1 MFVSVLLLLLLCH
14 IAFLDMAK
22 RRILNFSV
30 AIVFVLGGLNLIFK
44 DVGWMQTDWSTAAI
58 SCLAVFGFFYL
69 FYAIG
74 VMGGGDVKLAAALAF
89 CLGLEQFFWVWV
101 VSVVFA
107 VAYGLVWK
115 LLTTIELT
123 YGLFQLNLSKDRVH
137 RFVPYGALMCISVF
151 VVIYTGA

>member
-1 MFVSVLLLLLLCH
+1 MFVGVLFLLLLCH
-14 IAFLDMAK
+14 IAFLDVAK

-30 AIVFVLGGLNLIFK
+30 ASVFVLGGLNLIFK
-44 DVGWMQTDWSTAAI
+44 DVSWMVVDWRVAVL
-58 SCLAVFGFFYL
+58 SCLLVFCFFFL

-74 VMGGGDVKLAAALAF
+74 LMGGGDVKLAAALAF
-89 CLGLEQFFWVWV
+89 CLGLEQFFWIWV

-123 YGLFQLNLSKDRVH
+123 YGRVPFSFSKHGVH
-137 RFVPYGALMCISVF
+137 RFVPYGALLCVSVF
-151 VVIYTGA
+151 IVIYSGA

>member
-1 MFVSVLLLLLLCH
+1 MVGVVLLLLLCH
-14 IAFLDMAK
+14 IAFLDVAK

-30 AIVFVLGGLNLIFK
+30 ASVFVLGGLNLIFK
-44 DVGWMQTDWSTAAI
+44 DVSWMVVDWRVAVL
-58 SCLAVFGFFYL
+58 SCLLVFCFFFL

-74 VMGGGDVKLAAALAF
+74 LMGGGDVKLAAALAF

-123 YGLFQLNLSKDRVH
+123 YGRFPFSFSKHGVH
-137 RFVPYGALMCISVF
+137 RFVPYGALLCVSVF
-151 VVIYTGA
+151 FVIYSGA

>member
-1 MFVSVLLLLLLCH
+1 MMVGFILLLLLCH
-14 IAFLDMAK
+14 IAFLDVAK
-22 RRILNFSV
+22 RRVLNFSV
-30 AIVFVLGGLNLIFK
+30 AIVFVLGGLNLMFK
-44 DVGWMQTDWSTAAI
+44 DVSWMLTDWSVAAI
-58 SCLAVFGFFYL
+58 SCLVVFGFFYL
-69 FYAIG
+69 FYAFGI
-74 VMGGGDVKLAAALAF
+74 MGGGDVKLAAALAF

-123 YGLFQLNLSKDRVH
+123 YGLFQLNLSKHGVH
-137 RFVPYGALMCISVF
+137 RLVPYGALMCVSVF